1 MTSTKYQLIPVPFTA
16 VHFSDSFWAPR
27 LETNRLASIPHIY
40 HKLEETGRI
49 SAFDLDFERPVPSP
63 IVLIFGDSD
72 PAKWIEA
79 ASYSLATHP
88 DPELAGLLDRVAD
101 KVIAA
106 QQPDGY
112 LNTHFTRTQPD
123 MRWKNLR
130 DWHEL
135 YCAGH
140 LIEGAVAHQQAT
152 GERKLL
158 DTLSRYSDYIDATFG
173 PEPGKKLGYCGH
185 PEIELALVRLYH
197 ATGNR
202 RYLELSR
209 YFVEERGQHGPDKPH
224 YFDVEAYERGDDPAR
239 FWAKTYEYCQ
249 AQVPVRQQDKVVGHA
264 VRAMYLLSAMSDLA
278 SEYEDPTLKETCD
291 RLWDNLLNKRMYLTG
306 GIGPSRHNEG
316 FTMDYDLP
324 DETAYAETCA
334 TIGLMQW
341 NSRMLQFDGHRK
353 YADVIERG
361 LYNGFLSGV
370 SLDGRRFFYENP
382 LSSPG
387 DHHRVEWFDCPCCP
401 PNVARTLASIGAL
414 FYSTNEDGVCVHL
427 FAGSRT
433 RIEGRDQPIILRQET
448 NYPWSG
454 AVRLVVEIPAG
465 QAPQPFTLHLRVPGW
480 CKAYTLKINGSPYDA
495 QPDPSGYLAVQRE
508 WRDGDQVEYEMAM
521 PIRPVFANPA
531 VRLLEGRIAIQRG
544 PLVYCLEGV
553 DNGGIIL
560 DRISLDPQTGSQTFT
575 EEYRPDLLGGVT
587 VIHGKG
593 YAIDEAGWQG
603 ELYREEAPTEREVEI
618 TAVPY
623 CVWDNRAPG
632 EMRVWLRARNR

>member
-1 MTSTKYQLIPVPFTA
+1 MTPTRYQLTPVPFTA
-16 VHFSDSFWAPR
+16 VHFSDPFWTPR
-27 LETNRLASIPHIY
+27 IETNRTATIPHIY
-40 HKLEETGRI
+40 YKLEETGRI
-49 SAFDLDFERPVPSP
+49 SAFDLNFERPVPSP

-72 PAKWIEA
+72 TAKWIEA
-79 ASYSLATHP
+79 ASYSLATHSE
-88 DPELAGLLDRVAD
+88 PELAGLVERVVD

-112 LNTHFTRTQPD
+112 LNTHFTRAQPG

-140 LIEGAVAHQQAT
+140 LIESAVAHQKST

-158 DTLSRYSDYIDATFG
+158 DALARYADHIDGIFG
-173 PEPGKKLGYCGH
+173 LEPGKKPGYCGH
-185 PEIELALVRLYH
+185 PEIELALVRLHH
-197 ATGNR
+197 ATGDR
-202 RYLELSR
+202 RYLELSK
-209 YFVEERGQHGPDKPH
+209 YFVEERGQHGPGKPH
-224 YFDVEAYERGDDPAR
+224 YFDNEAYERGDDPAK

-249 AQVPVRQQDKVVGHA
+249 AQVPVRQQEKVVGHA
-264 VRAMYLLSAMSDLA
+264 VRAMYLLCAMTDLA

-334 TIGLMQW
+334 TIGLMLW
-341 NSRMLQFDGHRK
+341 NYRMLQFDGQCK

-370 SLDGRRFFYENP
+370 SLDGTHFFYENP
-382 LSSPG
+382 LASAG
-387 DHHRVEWFDCPCCP
+387 EHHRVEWFNCPCCP
-401 PNVARTLASIGAL
+401 PNVARILANVGSF
-414 FYSTNEDGVCVHL
+414 FYSTSEDGLWVHL
-427 FAGSRT
+427 FAQGQAT
-433 RIEGRDQPIILRQET
+433 IEIGQVPITIRQET
-448 NYPWSG
+448 SYPWSG
-454 AVRLVVEIPAG
+454 AVRFGIDIPSQ
-465 QAPQPFTLHLRVPGW
+465 QAPWLFTLYLRLPGW
-480 CKAYTLKINGSPYDA
+480 CKGYTLKINGSPYSA
-495 QPDPSGYLAVQRE
+495 QAEASGYLAIRRE
-508 WRDGDQVEYEMAM
+508 WQSGDQVDYEMEM
-521 PIRPVFANPA
+521 PIRPVYANPA

-553 DNGGIIL
+553 DNGGILL
-560 DRISLDPQTGSQTFT
+560 DRISLDPQMISRTFA

-593 YAIDEAGWQG
+593 YVIDATGWHD

-623 CVWDNRAPG
+623 CVWDNRALG
-632 EMRVWLRARNR
+632 EMRVWLRARSN